1 MSENKWYFDTQ
12 TGEVTQGK
20 TDSWENRMGPYD
32 TEEEASHALEIARQR
47 NKAADE
53 YDEED

>member
-32 TEEEASHALEIARQR
+32 SKEEASHALEIVRQR